1 MAPRVPRPDRIPRPD
16 PPVRPTAPAGA
27 PSRASADPLFPAVA
41 AEPPGPGIG
50 RARDP
55 ITREV
60 RLLGALLGQVI
71 AEQAG
76 PDLFALVE
84 RIRRRAIALR
94 RGDPEVLAEPDL
106 ERERLTTEI
115 AGLDL
120 ARAAAVAKAFT
131 LYFQLV
137 NLAEERARIRVLHI
151 RARRARGR
159 AIDDSIG
166 EAVARL
172 AVTRDAAGVEAVL
185 RRVVVHSVLTA
196 HPTEARRRTLLVALR
211 RIRRLLDALDAP
223 LTTPEEDAELRRRMR
238 EEISLLWHTGDLRSA
253 APTPLDEVRSAL
265 AIFDE
270 TLFTVVPRF
279 QRAVDRALD
288 QVGGR
293 APAAGSTPA
302 SSPGPSGSPGPPGLP
317 ASPGSPAFAGDA
329 GWTGTRPVAAPA
341 LLRFGSWIG
350 ADRDGHPGV
359 TSDVTLQAARLQV
372 EHLLRG
378 YEAVAS
384 RLMQTV
390 AARVPPERIDRALR
404 SRLARDAEELPET
417 MRQLRSRFPEEP
429 YRQGLGAI
437 AERLRRTR
445 AALTGETAP
454 RSGGYPDAAAFDA
467 ELAVIQEALAADGLA
482 RVAYGEIADLRWQ
495 VATFGFH
502 LASLEVRQHAGV
514 HRAALEALR
523 AGAGPDAE
531 VAAGVTLG
539 EVMAT
544 FRSIARIQARYGVE
558 ACHRY
563 VISFTTTPDDV
574 VVVLELARLAAE
586 PDPFGSRAHALSD
599 LPPAM
604 PVLDVVPLL
613 ESADALA
620 GAAGLLDALLAD
632 PAYRA
637 HVRDRGDAQEVM
649 LGYSDSSKESGFLAA
664 NWLLY
669 RAQEALVAT
678 ARRHGVALT
687 LFHGRGGAVGRG
699 GGPANRAILAQAPGS
714 VDGHLKFTEQGE
726 VIAAHYADPMIAQRH
741 LEQVT
746 SATLLAS
753 TPEHEAEVAEA
764 AAAGAGTMAELTTIS
779 RTAYRALVERPAFGA
794 FFRAATPID
803 LIAGLGLGSRPASR
817 PGAAMATAATGPA
830 STVVP
835 AATVPASAVV
845 PASANPVAR
854 GEDVAAL
861 RAIPWVF
868 AWSQARVNLPGW
880 YGLGT
885 ALEAVTARGG
895 RQVVEHLAELYR
907 GWPFF
912 ASVLDNAELSLAKAD
927 LGTFRRYADLASG
940 AEATAIRGMI
950 EAEYARSVRML
961 LLVTSRDRL
970 LAGHPTLA
978 RSIELRNPYIDA
990 LSAVQVELLGR
1001 LRDPGLAPKDAA
1013 AIRAVVGAT
1022 INGIAAGLQN
1032 TG

>member
-1 MAPRVPRPDRIPRPD
+1 M
-16 PPVRPTAPAGA
+16 
-27 PSRASADPLFPAVA
+27 
-41 AEPPGPGIG
+41 G

-55 ITREV
+55 VAHEV

-71 AEQAG
+71 AEQGG

-84 RIRRRAIALR
+84 RIRRRTITLR
-94 RGDPEVLAEPDL
+94 RGGSGAPPEPDL
-106 ERERLTTEI
+106 ERKRLTSEI
-115 AGLDL
+115 AALDL
-120 ARAAAVAKAFT
+120 GRAAEVVKAFT

-137 NLAEERARIRVLHI
+137 NLAEERNRIRVLRNH
-151 RARRARGR
+151 ARQAHGD
-159 AIDDSIG
+159 AIDGSIG
-166 EAVARL
+166 EAVRL
-172 AVTRDAAGVEAVL
+172 LAATRGAAGVEAL
-185 RRVVVHSVLTA
+185 LGRVAVHSVLTA

-211 RIRRLLDALDAP
+211 RIRRLLDGLDAP
-223 LTTPEEDAELRRRMR
+223 LMTPDEDADLRRRIR
-238 EEISLLWHTGDLRSA
+238 EEISLLWHTGGVRA
-253 APTPLDEVRSAL
+253 VAPTPLDEVRSAL

-288 QVGGR
+288 
-293 APAAGSTPA
+293 AAT
-302 SSPGPSGSPGPPGLP
+302 
-317 ASPGSPAFAGDA
+317 AGDRGSGEPA
-329 GWTGTRPVAAPA
+329 GTAPEPAGTALRPVYAGDSGRTGTRPVAAPA

-359 TSDVTLQAARLQV
+359 TSDVTLDAARLQA
-372 EHLLRG
+372 EHLFRG

-384 RLMQTV
+384 RLMQTI
-390 AARVPPERIDRALR
+390 AARVPPHRIDRALG

-417 MRQLRSRFPEEP
+417 MRQLRRRFPEEP
-429 YRQGLGAI
+429 YRQRLGAI

-445 AALTGETAP
+445 AALTGQAAP
-454 RSGGYPDAAAFDA
+454 RSGGYPDAGALDR
-467 ELAVIQEALAADGLA
+467 ELAEVQDALAADGLA
-482 RVAYGEIADLRWQ
+482 RVAHGQLADLRWQ
-495 VATFGFH
+495 LATYGFH

-523 AGAGPDAE
+523 TGAGPDTE
-531 VAAGVTLG
+531 VAAGVSLG
-539 EVMAT
+539 EVLAT
-544 FRSIARIQARYGVE
+544 FRSIARLQGRHGVA

-563 VISFTTTPDDV
+563 VISFTTSPQDV
-574 VVVLELARLAAE
+574 ANVLELARRASE
-586 PDPFGSRAHALSD
+586 PEPFGSPAPALAD
-599 LPPAM
+599 LPPSL

-620 GAAGLLDALLAD
+620 GAGGLLDALLSD

-637 HVRDRGDAQEVM
+637 HVRERGGAQEVM

-678 ARRHGVALT
+678 ARRHGIALT
-687 LFHGRGGAVGRG
+687 LFHGRGGAIGRG
-699 GGPANRAILAQAPGS
+699 GGPANRAILAQAAGS
-714 VDGHLKFTEQGE
+714 VDGRLKFTEQGE
-726 VIAAHYADPMIAQRH
+726 VIAAHYADVTIAQRH

-746 SATLLAS
+746 SAALLAS
-753 TPEHEAEVAEA
+753 TPEHEAEVASA
-764 AAAGAGTMAELTTIS
+764 SAAGAGTMAELTAIS
-779 RTAYRALVERPAFGA
+779 RTAYRALVEHPTFGS

-803 LIAGLGLGSRPASR
+803 LIAGLGLGSRPSSRPASRPSSR
-817 PGAAMATAATGPA
+817 PGARPGTGQAARA
-830 STVVP
+830 
-835 AATVPASAVV
+835 ASASPGWAVG
-845 PASANPVAR
+845 ASADPVLR
-854 GEDVAAL
+854 GEEVASL

-868 AWSQARVNLPGW
+868 AWSQARANVPGW

-895 RQVVEHLAELYR
+895 REMVDHLAELYR

-940 AEATAIRGMI
+940 PEATAMRGMI
-950 EAEYARSVRML
+950 EAEHARSVRML
-961 LLVTSRDRL
+961 LLVTGRDRL
-970 LAGHPTLA
+970 LAGDTDLA

-1001 LRDPGLAPKDAA
+1001 LRDPSLDARSA
-1013 AIRAVVGAT
+1013 TATRAVIGAT

>member
-1 MAPRVPRPDRIPRPD
+1 MAPRAPRATSISPGTHVPAASRR
-16 PPVRPTAPAGA
+16 APGGRFA
-27 PSRASADPLFPAVA
+27 AVA

-55 ITREV
+55 LAREV

-71 AEQAG
+71 AEQGG

-84 RIRRRAIALR
+84 RVRRRTIALR
-94 RGDPEVLAEPDL
+94 RGDPEALLEPDVA
-106 ERERLTTEI
+106 RERLTSEI

-120 ARAAAVAKAFT
+120 ARAAAVTRAFT

-137 NLAEERARIRVLHI
+137 NLAEERQRIRVLRT
-151 RARRARGR
+151 RARHARGG

-166 EAVARL
+166 EAVSLL
-172 AVTRDAAGVEAVL
+172 AATRDARGVEVIL
-185 RRVVVHSVLTA
+185 GRVIVHSVLTA

-223 LTTPEEDAELRRRMR
+223 LTTPDEDADLRRRIR
-238 EEISLLWHTGDLRSA
+238 EEISLLWHTGDLRA
-253 APTPLDEVRSAL
+253 VAPTPLDEVRSAL

-288 QVGGR
+288 ALGGGAIGSGGGGGALGSGGGGGALGSDAR
-293 APAAGSTPA
+293 PAPAW
-302 SSPGPSGSPGPPGLP
+302 
-317 ASPGSPAFAGDA
+317 AGDS
-329 GWTGTRPVAAPA
+329 GRTGTRAVAAPA

-359 TSDVTLQAARLQV
+359 TADVTLQAARLQA

-390 AARVPPERIDRALR
+390 AARVPPERLDRALG

-417 MRQLRSRFPEEP
+417 VRHLRHRFPEEP
-429 YRQGLGAI
+429 YRQRLGAI

-445 AALTGETAP
+445 AGLTGEAAP
-454 RSGGYPDAAAFDA
+454 RTGGYADAAALDA
-467 ELAVIQEALAADGLA
+467 DLAVVQEALVADGLG
-482 RVAYGEIADLRWQ
+482 RVAYGQVADLRWQ

-502 LASLEVRQHAGV
+502 LASLEVRQHADV
-514 HRAALEALR
+514 HRAAVAAL
-523 AGAGPDAE
+523 GQGSGPDAE
-531 VAAGVTLG
+531 VASGVTLG
-539 EVMAT
+539 EVLAT
-544 FRSIARIQARYGVE
+544 FRAIARLQGRFGVE
-558 ACHRY
+558 ACRRY
-563 VISFTTTPDDV
+563 VISFTTSPQDV
-574 VVVLELARLAAE
+574 ATVLDLARLAAE
-586 PDPFGSRAHALSD
+586 PEPFGVPAPALAD
-599 LPPAM
+599 LPPAL

-613 ESADALA
+613 ESAEALA
-620 GAAGLLDALLAD
+620 GAGPLLDALLSD

-637 HVRDRGDAQEVM
+637 HLRSRGDAQEVM

-669 RAQEALVAT
+669 RAQEALVAS
-678 ARRHGVALT
+678 ARRYGVALT
-687 LFHGRGGAVGRG
+687 LFHGRGGAIGRG

-714 VDGHLKFTEQGE
+714 VNGHLKFTEQGE
-726 VIAAHYADPMIAQRH
+726 VIAAHYADPVIAQRH

-746 SATLLAS
+746 AATLLAS
-753 TPEHEAEVAEA
+753 TPEHEAEVAA
-764 AAAGAGTMAELTTIS
+764 TAAAGAGTMAELAAIS
-779 RTAYRALVERPAFGA
+779 RTAYRSLVELPAFAA
-794 FFRAATPID
+794 FFRSATPID
-803 LIAGLGLGSRPASR
+803 LIAGLGLGSRPTSR
-817 PGAAMATAATGPA
+817 PGAAGRPA
-830 STVVP
+830 GASAPAVTPVP
-835 AATVPASAVV
+835 AAAPGADIAT
-845 PASANPVAR
+845 
-854 GEDVAAL
+854 L

-868 AWSQARVNLPGW
+868 AWSQARANLPGW

-885 ALEAVTARGG
+885 ALEAVTTRGG
-895 RQVVEHLAELYR
+895 REAVEHLADLYR

-927 LGTFRRYADLASG
+927 LGTFGRYADLAGG
-940 AEATAIRGMI
+940 ADATAIRGMI
-950 EAEYARSVRML
+950 EAEYSRSMRML
-961 LLVTSRDRL
+961 LLITGEDRL

-990 LSAVQVELLGR
+990 LSAIQVELLGR
-1001 LRDPGLAPKDAA
+1001 IRDPSLDPRDQAA
-1013 AIRAVVGAT
+1013 MRAVIGAT

>member
-1 MAPRVPRPDRIPRPD
+1 MAPRAPRATRSSRPSAQ
-16 PPVRPTAPAGA
+16 VPAG
-27 PSRASADPLFPAVA
+27 PRRAAEIRFAAVA
-41 AEPPGPGIG
+41 AEPTGPGIG

-55 ITREV
+55 IAREV

-71 AEQAG
+71 AEQGG
-76 PDLFALVE
+76 PELFALVE
-84 RIRRRAIALR
+84 RIRRRTIALH
-94 RGDPEVLAEPDL
+94 RGDLSAVLEPDL
-106 ERERLTTEI
+106 ARERLTAEI
-115 AGLDL
+115 AALDL
-120 ARAAAVAKAFT
+120 ARAAAVARAFT
-131 LYFQLV
+131 LYFQLA
-137 NLAEERARIRVLHI
+137 NLAEERDRIRVLRT
-151 RARRARGR
+151 RARRARGS

-166 EAVARL
+166 EAVNLL
-172 AVTRDAAGVEAVL
+172 AATHDAAGVEAIVG
-185 RRVVVHSVLTA
+185 RVIVHSVLTA
-196 HPTEARRRTLLVALR
+196 HPTEARRRTLLMALR

-223 LTTPEEDAELRRRMR
+223 LATPDEDADLRRRMR
-238 EEISLLWHTGDLRSA
+238 EEISLLWHTGDLRA
-253 APTPLDEVRSAL
+253 VAPTPLDEVRSAL

-288 QVGGR
+288 E
-293 APAAGSTPA
+293 AGVRRP
-302 SSPGPSGSPGPPGLP
+302 
-317 ASPGSPAFAGDA
+317 PAFASSSSASSSSASKPAPALAGDT
-329 GWTGTRPVAAPA
+329 GRTGTRAVAAPA

-359 TSDVTLQAARLQV
+359 TSDVTLDAARLQV
-372 EHLLRG
+372 EHLFRG

-390 AARVPPERIDRALR
+390 AARVPPERIDRALG

-417 MRQLRSRFPEEP
+417 MRQLRRRFPEEP
-429 YRQGLGAI
+429 YRQRLGAI

-454 RSGGYPDAAAFDA
+454 RSGRYPDAAALDA
-467 ELAVIQEALAADGLA
+467 ELVEVQEALAADGLA
-482 RVAYGEIADLRWQ
+482 RVAYGQVAELRWQ
-495 VATFGFH
+495 LATFGFH

-514 HRAALEALR
+514 HRAAVEALR
-523 AGAGPDAE
+523 TGAGPDAE
-531 VAAGVTLG
+531 VEAGVSLG
-539 EVMAT
+539 EVLAT
-544 FRSIARIQARYGVE
+544 FRSIARLQARYGVE
-558 ACHRY
+558 ACRRY
-563 VISFTTTPDDV
+563 VISFTTSREDV
-574 VVVLELARLAAE
+574 ADVLELARRASE
-586 PDPFGSRAHALSD
+586 PEPFGSPAPALAG
-599 LPPAM
+599 LPPSL

-620 GAAGLLDALLAD
+620 GAGGLLDALFSD
-632 PAYRA
+632 TAYRA
-637 HVRDRGDAQEVM
+637 HVRERGDAQEVM

-669 RAQEALVAT
+669 GAQEALVAT
-678 ARRHGVALT
+678 ARKHGVALT
-687 LFHGRGGAVGRG
+687 LFHGRGGAIGRG
-699 GGPANRAILAQAPGS
+699 GGPANRAILAQAAGS

-726 VIAAHYADPMIAQRH
+726 VIAAHYADATIAQRH

-753 TPEHEAEVAEA
+753 TPEHEADVAGA
-764 AAAGAGTMAELTTIS
+764 AAAGAGTMAELAAIS
-779 RTAYRALVERPAFGA
+779 RTAYRSLVERPAFGA

-817 PGAAMATAATGPA
+817 SGTGRAAGPSSA
-830 STVVP
+830 S
-835 AATVPASAVV
+835 PASAD
-845 PASANPVAR
+845 PTIRGDEIAS
-854 GEDVAAL
+854 L

-868 AWSQARVNLPGW
+868 AWSQARANLPGW

-895 RQVVEHLAELYR
+895 REAVDHLADLYR

-950 EAEYARSVRML
+950 EAEYSRSVRML
-961 LLVTSRDRL
+961 LLVTRQGRL
-970 LAGHPTLA
+970 LAGHPVLA

-1001 LRDPGLAPKDAA
+1001 LRDPSLNTRDAD
-1013 AIRAVVGAT
+1013 AIRAVIGAT